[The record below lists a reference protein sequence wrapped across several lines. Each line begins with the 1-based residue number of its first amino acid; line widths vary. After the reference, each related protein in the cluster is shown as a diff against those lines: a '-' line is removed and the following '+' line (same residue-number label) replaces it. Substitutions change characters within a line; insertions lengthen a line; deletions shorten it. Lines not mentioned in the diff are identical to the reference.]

1 MIVKKKIYVTP
12 EVTFELMEGEDL
24 LTFSHTAGDHT
35 TEHSNP
41 GDDAPGTIPGGNV
54 DDGVTEI
61 EMSAGDRDGE
71 NAHA

>member
-1 MIVKKKIYVTP
+1 MIIKRKIYVTP

-54 DDGVTEI
+54 GDGSDMNDAKGGFFDWDE
-61 EMSAGDRDGE
+61 EW
-71 NAHA
+71 